1 MILNYIW
8 VGFFLVA
15 FVVALIKLI
24 FFGDTEIFKILMEGM
39 FKSAESAVMDLAL
52 PLAGVMTFFLGIL
65 KLGEEAGVIRVL
77 AKIIAPFF
85 SRLFPEVPKDHKANG
100 EMIMNFS
107 ANMLG
112 LDNAATP
119 FGLKAMKSLQ
129 ELNPNKDT
137 ASNAQI
143 MFMVLHSAG
152 PVLIPL
158 SIMAQRAIY
167 HAADPSDIF
176 IPALISVYVATFT
189 GLLIVGIK
197 QKINFLDKTLF
208 SWLLGITAFIVFVL
222 WYFSGLS
229 KDEIELKSKILSNLI
244 LFTFVTGFVGAA
256 FYKKVDIFP
265 TFIEGAK
272 SGFETSVKII
282 PYLVGML
289 VAISVFRNSGVL
301 TDLTSGLKW
310 LVSFSG
316 INTEWIDAL
325 PTALMHPLSGSGSR
339 AMMIETF
346 VNPNFGVDSFV
357 GKLSS
362 VFQACSDTIL
372 YVLAVYFGSVSIKH
386 TRYTLTAGLLA
397 DLAGVITAIV
407 VSYIFFF

>member
-1 MILNYIW
+1 MALNYIW
-8 VGFFLVA
+8 VGFFLIA

-24 FFGDTEIFKILMEGM
+24 FFGDTEIFKLLVEGM
-39 FKSAESAVMDLAL
+39 FKSAETAVMDIAL

-65 KLGEEAGVIRVL
+65 KLGEEAGLIRIL
-77 AKIIAPFF
+77 AKIISPFF
-85 SRLFPEVPKDHKANG
+85 SRLFPEVPADHKANG

-152 PVLIPL
+152 PVLIPI

-167 HAADPSDIF
+167 NAADPSDIF
-176 IPALISVYVATFT
+176 IPALVSVYMATLT

-197 QKINFLDKTLF
+197 QKINFFDKTLF
-208 SWLLGITAFIVFVL
+208 SWLVGLTAFIVFTL

-229 KDEIELKSKILSNLI
+229 KEEIELKSKIISNLI
-244 LFTFVTGFVGAA
+244 LFTFITGFVGTA
-256 FYKKVDIFP
+256 FYKKIDVFP

-272 SGFETSVKII
+272 SGFETSIKII

-301 TDLTSGLKW
+301 TDITNGAKW
-310 LVSFSG
+310 LVNGLNIHS
-316 INTEWIDAL
+316 EWVDAL

-339 AMMIETF
+339 AMMIESMQH
-346 VNPNFGVDSFV
+346 FGPDSFV
-357 GKLSS
+357 GRLSC

-372 YVLAVYFGSVSIKH
+372 YILAIYFGSVSIKN
-386 TRYTLTAGLLA
+386 TRYTLVAGLLA

-407 VSYIFFF
+407 VSYIFFY